1 MAGTGEASA
10 VGEDA
15 RGKGDAVWVVPRT
28 EYVPA
33 APRIS
38 FGDLIPPG
46 KQLEVAKE
54 ALASFASPERDEVR
68 RDRDAVELAR
78 RVLGLEQRGKPAA

>member
-1 MAGTGEASA
+1 MADTGEASA

-28 EYVPA
+28 EYVSA
-33 APRIS
+33 AAGIS

-46 KQLEVAKE
+46 EQLKVAKA
-54 ALASFASPERDEVR
+54 ALDSFASPERADVR
-68 RDRDAVELAR
+68 RDAVKLAR
-78 RVLGLEQRGKPAA
+78 QVLGLEHIQPAA

>member
-15 RGKGDAVWVVPRT
+15 RGKGDAVWVVPHT

-68 RDRDAVELAR
+68 RDAVELAR
-78 RVLGLEQRGKPAA
+78 RVLGLEQRRKPAA

>member
-1 MAGTGEASA
+1 MADTSEASA

-28 EYVPA
+28 EYVPG

-38 FGDLIPPG
+38 FGDLVPPG
-46 KQLEVAKE
+46 EQLKAAKA
-54 ALASFASPERDEVR
+54 ALDSFASPESADVR
-68 RDRDAVELAR
+68 RAAVELAR
-78 RVLGLEQRGKPAA
+78 RTLGLEHRARPAS

>member
-1 MAGTGEASA
+1 MAGTGEANA

-46 KQLEVAKE
+46 EQLKVAKE

-68 RDRDAVELAR
+68 RDAVKLAR